1 MTTRRPSALPPS
13 RSRRRLLA
21 ALALSAVAVLGASS
35 CSASGEGAQGG
46 GGSAGKGAAT
56 RTVTDIAGKVE
67 VPAEPKRIV
76 SVDFYSPATLVDLGV
91 KPVGVV
97 EGFDSDDPDLRPK
110 RYHDALKDTATIGT
124 YYELNI
130 EAVAQQN
137 PDLIF
142 AETRFLRKGE
152 LKRLQGIA
160 PVVQLDAA
168 GVGAWKERTLMIGAA
183 IGKSAEIEKQAAVFE
198 KRADE
203 LKKKYADVL
212 EKNRIAVFA
221 YGQDHSTWGTYP
233 AGHFYV
239 PVWDAVGAKFRPFT
253 EGEHKGVEG
262 SVSEWLSLEQIGKLD
277 NADIL
282 LYAYRAGDFVD
293 KTLAKNTVWKNLP
306 AVKNGMVF
314 RNIPASVVS
323 SFEWGTESLDALDGV
338 LAEISEKAK
347 A

>member
-1 MTTRRPSALPPS
+1 MTRPRTSAALP
-13 RSRRRLLA
+13 SRRRLIAVA
-21 ALALSAVAVLGASS
+21 ATSLVAVLGVSS
-35 CSASGEGAQGG
+35 CSASGTDAKGAG
-46 GGSAGKGAAT
+46 AGKGSAT
-56 RTVTDIAGKVE
+56 RTVTDIAGEVE

-97 EGFDSDDPDLRPK
+97 EGFDSDDPDLRPQ
-110 RYHDALKDTATIGT
+110 RYHDALKATPTIGT

-183 IGKSAEIEKQAAVFE
+183 IGKSAEIKKQADVFD
-198 KRADE
+198 KKADE
-203 LKKKYADVL
+203 LRAKYADVL
-212 EKNRIAVFA
+212 ENNKIAVFA
-221 YGQDHSTWGTYP
+221 YGQDKTTWGTYP

-239 PVWDAVGAKFRPFT
+239 PAWDAVGAKFRPFT

-282 LYAYRAGDFVD
+282 IHSYGAKDFVD
-293 KTLAKNTVWKNLP
+293 ETLAGNTVWKNLP

-338 LAEISEKAK
+338 LARISEKARS
-347 A
+347 

>member
-21 ALALSAVAVLGASS
+21 ALALGAAAVLGASS

-124 YYELNI
+124 YYQLNI

-168 GVGAWKERTLMIGAA
+168 GVGAWKDRTLMIGAA
-183 IGKSAEIEKQAAVFE
+183 VGKSAEIEKQAAVFE
-198 KRADE
+198 KRAGE

-239 PVWDAVGAKFRPFT
+239 PVWDAVGATFRPFT

-282 LYAYRAGDFVD
+282 LYAYGAGDFVD
-293 KTLAKNTVWKNLP
+293 KTLARNTVWKNLP

>member
-1 MTTRRPSALPPS
+1 MTRPRTSAALP
-13 RSRRRLLA
+13 SRRRLIA
-21 ALALSAVAVLGASS
+21 AAAASLVAVLGASS
-35 CSASGEGAQGG
+35 CSASGTDAKEAG
-46 GGSAGKGAAT
+46 AGKGSAT
-56 RTVTDIAGKVE
+56 RTVTDIAGEVE

-97 EGFDSDDPDLRPK
+97 EGFDSDDPDLRPG
-110 RYHDALKDTATIGT
+110 RYHEALKDTPTIGM

-183 IGKSAEIEKQAAVFE
+183 IGKSAEIKKQAAVFDKKAE
-198 KRADE
+198 A

-212 EKNRIAVFA
+212 EDNKLAVLG
-221 YGQDHSTWGTYP
+221 YGQDQTTWGTYP

-239 PVWDAVGAKFRPFT
+239 PAWDAVGAKFRSFT

-277 NADIL
+277 NADMIV
-282 LYAYRAGDFVD
+282 YSYGAGDFVN
-293 KTLAKNTVWKNLP
+293 KTLAGNTVWKNLP

-323 SFEWGTESLDALDGV
+323 SFAWGTESLDALDGV
-338 LAEISEKAK
+338 LAQISEKARS
-347 A
+347 

>member
-1 MTTRRPSALPPS
+1 MTRPRTSAAPT
-13 RSRRRLLA
+13 SRRRLLA
-21 ALALSAVAVLGASS
+21 VAAASLVAVLGASS
-35 CSASGEGAQGG
+35 CSASGDGAKEAG
-46 GGSAGKGAAT
+46 AGKGSAT
-56 RTVTDIAGKVE
+56 RTVTDIAGEVE

-97 EGFDSDDPDLRPK
+97 EGFDTDDPDLRPK
-110 RYHDALKDTATIGT
+110 RYHDALKDTPAIGM

-137 PDLIF
+137 PDMIF

-183 IGKSAEIEKQAAVFE
+183 IGKSAEVKKQAAVFE

-212 EKNRIAVFA
+212 ADNRIAVFA
-221 YGQDHSTWGTYP
+221 YGQDKTTWGTYP

-239 PVWDAVGAKFRPFT
+239 PVWDAVGAKFRPYT
-253 EGEHKGVEG
+253 EGEHKGQEG
-262 SVSEWLSLEQIGKLD
+262 AVSEWLSLEQIGKLD

-282 LYAYRAGDFVD
+282 LYAYGAKDFVD
-293 KTLAKNTVWKNLP
+293 GTLADNTVWKNLP

-323 SFEWGTESLDALDGV
+323 SFEWGTESLDALDDV
-338 LAEISEKAK
+338 LAQIDAK
-347 A
+347 ARS

>member
-1 MTTRRPSALPPS
+1 MTRPRTSAAPT
-13 RSRRRLLA
+13 SRRRLLA
-21 ALALSAVAVLGASS
+21 VAAASLVAVLGASS
-35 CSASGEGAQGG
+35 CSASGDGAKEAG
-46 GGSAGKGAAT
+46 AGKGAAT
-56 RTVTDIAGKVE
+56 RTVTDIAGEVE

-110 RYHDALKDTATIGT
+110 RYHDALKGTPTIGM

-137 PDLIF
+137 PDMIF

-183 IGKSAEIEKQAAVFE
+183 IGKSAEVRKQAAVFE

-212 EKNRIAVFA
+212 ADNRIAVFA
-221 YGQDHSTWGTYP
+221 YGQDKTTWGTYP

-239 PVWDAVGAKFRPFT
+239 PVWDAVGAQFRPYT
-253 EGEHKGVEG
+253 EGEHKGQEG
-262 SVSEWLSLEQIGKLD
+262 AVSEWLSLEQIGKLD

-282 LYAYRAGDFVD
+282 LYAYGAKDFVD
-293 KTLAKNTVWKNLP
+293 GTLADNTVWKNLP

-338 LAEISEKAK
+338 LAQIDAK
-347 A
+347 ARS

>member
-1 MTTRRPSALPPS
+1 MTRPRTSAALP
-13 RSRRRLLA
+13 SRRRLIA
-21 ALALSAVAVLGASS
+21 AAAASLVAVLGASS
-35 CSASGEGAQGG
+35 CSASGTDAKEAG
-46 GGSAGKGAAT
+46 AGKGSAT
-56 RTVTDIAGKVE
+56 RTVTDIAGEVE

-97 EGFDSDDPDLRPK
+97 EGFDSDDPDLRPG
-110 RYHDALKDTATIGT
+110 RYHEALKDTPTIGM

-183 IGKSAEIEKQAAVFE
+183 IGKSAEIKKQAAVFDKKAE
-198 KRADE
+198 A

-212 EKNRIAVFA
+212 EDNKLAVLG
-221 YGQDHSTWGTYP
+221 YGQDQTTWGTYP

-239 PVWDAVGAKFRPFT
+239 PAWDAVGAKFRPFT

-277 NADIL
+277 NADMIV
-282 LYAYRAGDFVD
+282 YSYGAGDFVN
-293 KTLAKNTVWKNLP
+293 KTLAGNTVWKNLP

-338 LAEISEKAK
+338 LAQISEKARS
-347 A
+347 

>member
-1 MTTRRPSALPPS
+1 MTRPRTSAALP
-13 RSRRRLLA
+13 SRRRLIA
-21 ALALSAVAVLGASS
+21 AAAASLVAVLGASS
-35 CSASGEGAQGG
+35 CSASGTDAKEAG
-46 GGSAGKGAAT
+46 AGKGSAT

-97 EGFDSDDPDLRPK
+97 EGFESDDPDLRPK
-110 RYHDALKDTATIGT
+110 RYHEALKDTPTIGM

-183 IGKSAEIEKQAAVFE
+183 IGKSAEIKKQAAVFDKKAE
-198 KRADE
+198 A

-212 EKNRIAVFA
+212 EDNKLAVLG
-221 YGQDHSTWGTYP
+221 YGQDQTTWGTYP

-239 PVWDAVGAKFRPFT
+239 PAWDAVGAKFRPFT

-277 NADIL
+277 NADMIV
-282 LYAYRAGDFVD
+282 YSYGAGDFVN
-293 KTLAKNTVWKNLP
+293 KTLAGNTVWKNLP

-338 LAEISEKAK
+338 LAQISEKARS
-347 A
+347 

>member
-1 MTTRRPSALPPS
+1 MTRPRTSAALP
-13 RSRRRLLA
+13 SRRRLVA
-21 ALALSAVAVLGASS
+21 AAAASLVAVLGAGS
-35 CSASGEGAQGG
+35 CSASGTDAKEAG
-46 GGSAGKGAAT
+46 AGKGSAT
-56 RTVTDIAGKVE
+56 RTVTDIAGEVE

-110 RYHDALKDTATIGT
+110 RYHEALKDTPTIGM

-183 IGKSAEIEKQAAVFE
+183 IGKSAEIKKQAAVFDKKAE
-198 KRADE
+198 A

-212 EKNRIAVFA
+212 ENNKLAVLG
-221 YGQDHSTWGTYP
+221 YGQDRTTWGTYP

-239 PVWDAVGAKFRPFT
+239 PAWDAVGAKFRPFT

-277 NADIL
+277 NADMIV
-282 LYAYRAGDFVD
+282 YSYGAGDFVN
-293 KTLAKNTVWKNLP
+293 KTLAGNTVWKNLP

-338 LAEISEKAK
+338 LAQISEKARS
-347 A
+347 

>member
-1 MTTRRPSALPPS
+1 MTRRPHSASRPPK
-13 RSRRRLLA
+13 RRLLA
-21 ALALSAVAVLGASS
+21 VIAMSVAAVLGASS
-35 CSASGEGAQGG
+35 CSAGTDGAASAK
-46 GGSAGKGAAT
+46 GSAT

-97 EGFDSDDPDLRPK
+97 EGFDDNDEDLRPK
-110 RYHDALKDTATIGT
+110 RYHEALKGTPTIGL

-152 LKRLQGIA
+152 LERLKGIA

-168 GVGAWKERTLMIGAA
+168 GVGAWKDRTLMIGAA
-183 IGKSAEIEKQAAVFE
+183 IGKSDEIKKQAAAFD
-198 KRADE
+198 KRATE
-203 LKKKYADVL
+203 LKTKYADVL
-212 EKNRIAVFA
+212 AKNRIAVFA
-221 YGQDHSTWGTYP
+221 HGQDQSTWGTYP

-239 PVWDAVGAKFRPFT
+239 PSWDAVGAKFRPFT
-253 EGEHKGVEG
+253 EGEHKGKEG
-262 SVSEWLSLEQIGKLD
+262 AVSEWLSLEQIGKLS

-282 LYAYRAGDFVD
+282 IYAYPIGDFVE
-293 KTLAKNTVWKNLP
+293 KLNKNAVWKNLP

-323 SFEWGTESLDALDGV
+323 SFEWGTDSLDALDGV
-338 LAEISEKAK
+338 LAQISEKAR

>member
-1 MTTRRPSALPPS
+1 MTARRSSAFLP
-13 RSRRRLLA
+13 SRRRLLA
-21 ALALSAVAVLGASS
+21 VAAVSLAAVLGATS
-35 CSASGEGAQGG
+35 CSASGEGAKGD
-46 GGSAGKGAAT
+46 GGSAGKGSGT

-110 RYHDALKDTATIGT
+110 RYHDALKDTATVGT

-137 PDLIF
+137 PDMIF

-183 IGKSAEIEKQAAVFE
+183 VGKTAEIEKQAAVFE

-282 LYAYRAGDFVD
+282 LYAYGAGDFVD

>member
-1 MTTRRPSALPPS
+1 MTRPRTSAALP
-13 RSRRRLLA
+13 SRRRLIA
-21 ALALSAVAVLGASS
+21 AAAASLVAVLGASS
-35 CSASGEGAQGG
+35 CSASGTDAKEAG
-46 GGSAGKGAAT
+46 AGKGSAT
-56 RTVTDIAGKVE
+56 RTVTDIAGEVE

-97 EGFDSDDPDLRPK
+97 EGFDSDDPDLRPG
-110 RYHDALKDTATIGT
+110 RYHEALKDTPTIGM

-183 IGKSAEIEKQAAVFE
+183 IGKSAEIKKQAAVFDKKAE
-198 KRADE
+198 A

-212 EKNRIAVFA
+212 EDNKLAVLG
-221 YGQDHSTWGTYP
+221 YGQDQTTWGTYP

-239 PVWDAVGAKFRPFT
+239 PGLGRGRREVPPVHRGRAQGGGGLRQRMALAGADRQARQRRHDRLLLRGGGLREQDARREHRVEEPSRGEERHGLPQHPRLRRLLLRVGHREPGRTRRRPRPD
-253 EGEHKGVEG
+253 
-262 SVSEWLSLEQIGKLD
+262 Q
-277 NADIL
+277 
-282 LYAYRAGDFVD
+282 
-293 KTLAKNTVWKNLP
+293 
-306 AVKNGMVF
+306 
-314 RNIPASVVS
+314 
-323 SFEWGTESLDALDGV
+323 
-338 LAEISEKAK
+338 
-347 A
+347 

>member
-282 LYAYRAGDFVD
+282 LYAYGAGDFVD

>member
-1 MTTRRPSALPPS
+1 MTRPRTSAALP
-13 RSRRRLLA
+13 SRRRLIA
-21 ALALSAVAVLGASS
+21 AAAASLVAVLGASS
-35 CSASGEGAQGG
+35 CSASGTDAKEAG
-46 GGSAGKGAAT
+46 AGKGSAT
-56 RTVTDIAGKVE
+56 RTVTDIAGEVE

-97 EGFDSDDPDLRPK
+97 EGFDSDDPDLRPG
-110 RYHDALKDTATIGT
+110 RYHEALKDTPTIGM

-183 IGKSAEIEKQAAVFE
+183 IGKSAEIKKQAAVFDKKAE
-198 KRADE
+198 A
-203 LKKKYADVL
+203 LKKKYAAVL
-212 EKNRIAVFA
+212 EDNKLAVLG
-221 YGQDHSTWGTYP
+221 YGQDQTTWGTYP

-239 PVWDAVGAKFRPFT
+239 PAWDAVGAKFRPFT

-277 NADIL
+277 NADMIV
-282 LYAYRAGDFVD
+282 YSYGAGDFVN
-293 KTLAKNTVWKNLP
+293 KTLAGNTVWKNLP

-338 LAEISEKAK
+338 LAQISEKARS
-347 A
+347 

>member
-1 MTTRRPSALPPS
+1 MTRPRTSAAAQP
-13 RSRRRLLA
+13 SRRRLLA
-21 ALALSAVAVLGASS
+21 VAAASLVAVLGASS
-35 CSASGEGAQGG
+35 CSASGDGAKEAAADK
-46 GGSAGKGAAT
+46 GSAT
-56 RTVTDIAGKVE
+56 RTVTDIAGEVE

-110 RYHDALKDTATIGT
+110 RYHDALKGTPTIGM

-183 IGKSAEIEKQAAVFE
+183 IGKCAEIEKQAAVFE

-212 EKNRIAVFA
+212 AENRIAVFA
-221 YGQDHSTWGTYP
+221 YGQDKTTWGTYP

-253 EGEHKGVEG
+253 EGEHKGQEG
-262 SVSEWLSLEQIGKLD
+262 AVSEWLSLEQIGKLD

-282 LYAYRAGDFVD
+282 LYAYGAKDFVD
-293 KTLAKNTVWKNLP
+293 ETLADNTVWKNLP

-323 SFEWGTESLDALDGV
+323 SFAWGTESLDALDGV
-338 LAEISEKAK
+338 LAQIDAK
-347 A
+347 ARS

>member
-1 MTTRRPSALPPS
+1 MTRPRTSAAPP
-13 RSRRRLLA
+13 SRRRLLA
-21 ALALSAVAVLGASS
+21 VAAASLVAVLGVSS
-35 CSASGEGAQGG
+35 CSASGTDA
-46 GGSAGKGAAT
+46 KGAGADEGSAT

-76 SVDFYSPATLVDLGV
+76 SVDFYSPATLVDLGI

-110 RYHDALKDTATIGT
+110 RYHDALKGTPTIGL

-142 AETRFLRKGE
+142 AETRFLKKGE

-183 IGKSAEIEKQAAVFE
+183 IGKSAEIKKQADVFE

-203 LKKKYADVL
+203 LKTKYADVL
-212 EKNRIAVFA
+212 KDNTFAVLGH
-221 YGQDHSTWGTYP
+221 GQDRTTWGTYP

-239 PVWDAVGAKFRPFT
+239 PAWDAVGAKFRPFT
-253 EGEHKGVEG
+253 EGEHKGEEG

-277 NADIL
+277 NADIIA
-282 LYAYRAGDFVD
+282 YAYGAGDFVD

-338 LAEISEKAK
+338 LAQISEKARS
-347 A
+347 

>member
-1 MTTRRPSALPPS
+1 MTTRRPSVFPS
-13 RSRRRLLA
+13 SRRRLLA
-21 ALALSAVAVLGASS
+21 VAAVSLAAVLGATS
-35 CSASGEGAQGG
+35 CSASGAGEGS
-46 GGSAGKGAAT
+46 GGSAGKGAAGT

-110 RYHDALKDTATIGT
+110 RYHDALKGTPTIGT

-137 PDLIF
+137 PDMIF

-168 GVGAWKERTLMIGAA
+168 GIGAWKERTLMIGAA
-183 IGKSAEIEKQAAVFE
+183 VGKSEEIGKQAAVFE

-212 EKNRIAVFA
+212 EKNEIAVFA
-221 YGQDHSTWGTYP
+221 YGQDQTTWGTYP

-239 PVWDAVGAKFRPFT
+239 PAWDAVGAKFRPFT
-253 EGEHKGVEG
+253 EGEHKGAEG

-282 LYAYRAGDFVD
+282 VYAYGAGDFVD
-293 KTLAKNTVWKNLP
+293 KTLARNTVWKNLP

-314 RNIPASVVS
+314 RNISASVVS

-338 LAEISEKAK
+338 LAQISEKAR

>member
-1 MTTRRPSALPPS
+1 MTRPRTSAAPQP
-13 RSRRRLLA
+13 RRRLLA
-21 ALALSAVAVLGASS
+21 VAAASLVAVLGASS
-35 CSASGEGAQGG
+35 CSASGDGAKEAG
-46 GGSAGKGAAT
+46 AGKGSAT
-56 RTVTDIAGKVE
+56 RTVTDIAGEVE

-110 RYHDALKDTATIGT
+110 RYHDALKDTPTIGM

-137 PDLIF
+137 PDMIF

-183 IGKSAEIEKQAAVFE
+183 IGKSAEIKKQAAVFE

-203 LKKKYADVL
+203 LKTKYADVL
-212 EKNRIAVFA
+212 ADNKIAVFA
-221 YGQDHSTWGTYP
+221 YGQDKTTWGTYP

-239 PVWDAVGAKFRPFT
+239 PAWDAVGAKFRPYT
-253 EGEHKGVEG
+253 EGEHKGQEG
-262 SVSEWLSLEQIGKLD
+262 AVSEWLSLEQIGKLD

-282 LYAYRAGDFVD
+282 LHAYGAKDFVD
-293 KTLAKNTVWKNLP
+293 ETLADNTVWKNLP

-338 LAEISEKAK
+338 LAQIDEKARS
-347 A
+347 

>member
-1 MTTRRPSALPPS
+1 MTRPRTSAALP
-13 RSRRRLLA
+13 SRRRLIA
-21 ALALSAVAVLGASS
+21 AAAASLVAVLGASS
-35 CSASGEGAQGG
+35 CSASGTDAKEAG
-46 GGSAGKGAAT
+46 AGKGSAT

-97 EGFDSDDPDLRPK
+97 EGFDSDDPDLRPG
-110 RYHDALKDTATIGT
+110 RYHEALKDTPTIGM

-183 IGKSAEIEKQAAVFE
+183 IGKSAEIKKQAAVFDKKAE
-198 KRADE
+198 A

-212 EKNRIAVFA
+212 EDNKLAVLG
-221 YGQDHSTWGTYP
+221 YGQDQTTWGTYP

-239 PVWDAVGAKFRPFT
+239 PAWDAVGAKFRPFT

-277 NADIL
+277 NADMIV
-282 LYAYRAGDFVD
+282 YSYGAGDFVN
-293 KTLAKNTVWKNLP
+293 KTLAGNTVWKNLP

-338 LAEISEKAK
+338 LAQISEKARS
-347 A
+347 

>member
-1 MTTRRPSALPPS
+1 MTRPRTSAALP
-13 RSRRRLLA
+13 SRRRLIVVA
-21 ALALSAVAVLGASS
+21 AASLVAVLGVSS
-35 CSASGEGAQGG
+35 CSASGTDAQGAG
-46 GGSAGKGAAT
+46 AGKGAAT

-110 RYHDALKDTATIGT
+110 RYHDALKGTPTIGL

-183 IGKSAEIEKQAAVFE
+183 IGKSAEIKKQAAVFD
-198 KRADE
+198 KKADE
-203 LKKKYADVL
+203 LRTKYADVL
-212 EKNRIAVFA
+212 ENNRIGVFA
-221 YGQDHSTWGTYP
+221 YGQDKTTWGTYP

-239 PVWDAVGAKFRPFT
+239 PAWDAVGATFRPFT
-253 EGEHKGVEG
+253 EGEHKGEEG

-282 LYAYRAGDFVD
+282 LYAYGAKDFVD
-293 KTLAKNTVWKNLP
+293 ETLAGNTVWKNLP

-338 LAEISEKAK
+338 LAQISEKARS
-347 A
+347 